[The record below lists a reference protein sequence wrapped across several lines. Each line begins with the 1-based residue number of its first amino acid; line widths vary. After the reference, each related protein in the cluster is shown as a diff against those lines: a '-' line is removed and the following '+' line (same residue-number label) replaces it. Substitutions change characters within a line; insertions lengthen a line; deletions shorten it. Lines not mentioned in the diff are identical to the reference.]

1 MINYIFSCNLILD
14 SNKSRRKDDVIPQ
27 MCCYHAI
34 FLDFCMTFRTYWMI
48 LTKQRYRRHEDK
60 QPLPNSNQEHGI
72 FMVHIS
78 NVPSSLDLESY
89 IANRYQ
95 TVSLILPSVEFS
107 FDYEVVTIRD
117 PRLKAQ

>member
-1 MINYIFSCNLILD
+1 
-14 SNKSRRKDDVIPQ
+14 
-27 MCCYHAI
+27 
-34 FLDFCMTFRTYWMI
+34 
-48 LTKQRYRRHEDK
+48 
-60 QPLPNSNQEHGI
+60 
-72 FMVHIS
+72 MVHIS